1 MFFQNVFVAIDF
13 NQLRQQL
20 MQPNHLVKDLEFVVH
35 TIQVWVGQTF
45 PRSWVEFEAPVLH
58 RMYGRSL
65 AWHWHFV
72 WGHVHLRSQS
82 GIVCSGGL
90 FFHKWLIRLWHW
102 LLPLWNLAIE
112 VVLANGVVA
121 VRSSLFYLE
130 DEWLELEFLGGIT
143 CEDQNVTYAKLRDL
157 LTKEPA
163 IMNFE
168 FDFWDKEFRVRM

>member
-1 MFFQNVFVAIDF
+1 M
-13 NQLRQQL
+13 
-20 MQPNHLVKDLEFVVH
+20 
-35 TIQVWVGQTF
+35 
-45 PRSWVEFEAPVLH
+45 
-58 RMYGRSL
+58 
-65 AWHWHFV
+65 
-72 WGHVHLRSQS
+72 
-82 GIVCSGGL
+82 
-90 FFHKWLIRLWHW
+90 
-102 LLPLWNLAIE
+102 
-112 VVLANGVVA
+112 VLAVGVVA